1 MFRWQHS
8 DPTAYSDWFFDR
20 MARDVLE
27 ERKIVAKQAQVNI
40 DDVPTWRVRTALQ
53 RVVQAVKLHRTY
65 YFAETPEH
73 RPPSILLTTLVA
85 QAYRGG
91 SSLFGALMDVAA
103 NIPSFLQKEGNV
115 YVVKNPIQPEE
126 NFADLWGKEP
136 VHVEMFLQW
145 LADLQRTLEETKGTT
160 LGLNDV
166 VKRLAPGFGER
177 AMLKSAQRLGESRA
191 RARTA
196 GQLMVTGMGS
206 LGTAGSLAVKDH
218 TFHGA

>member
-1 MFRWQHS
+1 
-8 DPTAYSDWFFDR
+8 
-20 MARDVLE
+20 
-27 ERKIVAKQAQVNI
+27 
-40 DDVPTWRVRTALQ
+40 
-53 RVVQAVKLHRTY
+53 
-65 YFAETPEH
+65 
-73 RPPSILLTTLVA
+73 
-85 QAYRGG
+85 
-91 SSLFGALMDVAA
+91 MDVAA